1 MRTKVPRL
9 SAAAARRISLGAQ
22 GFTDPRPSGRVDRR
36 HLRRVMGRLNY
47 LQLDSVPV
55 VMRTQY
61 MPAFSRLGPYDP
73 DLHDQIAYQDDEWI
87 EAWCHEASLIPV
99 EDEPLLR
106 FQKDRARRGETWGG
120 LVEFA
125 AKEQAYIDEVRAQI
139 RERPLAPGELN
150 DPRPREGEWWGS
162 RSLGS
167 VALDWMFRVGEVG
180 IRRKPGFVKEFDLME
195 RIVPEEIRD
204 LPTPSEQDATREL
217 LRRGAKSLGVF
228 SLPELIDYHRVPK
241 KAGRLRALELIEEGE
256 FAEVSVD
263 GWERPAYLHPD
274 ATRPRKINACTLL
287 SPFDPVV
294 WHRERAQ
301 RLFDFEYKIEIY
313 VPGPKRK
320 YGYYVL
326 PFLLGDKIV
335 GRVDL
340 KTDRTDGVLRLLGA
354 FSEPGND
361 RDEVIEGLHTA
372 LDDLAVFVGVDGWT
386 VSGHAGDLITDLGRR

>member
-1 MRTKVPRL
+1 
-9 SAAAARRISLGAQ
+9 
-22 GFTDPRPSGRVDRR
+22 
-36 HLRRVMGRLNY
+36 MGRLNY

-150 DPRPREGEWWGS
+150 DPRQREGEWWGS

-195 RIVPEEIRD
+195 RIVPEEIRN

-256 FAEVSVD
+256 FAEVSVE

>member
-1 MRTKVPRL
+1 MRTKLPHL
-9 SAAAARRISLGAQ
+9 SAVAARRISLGAQ
-22 GFTDPRPSGRVDRR
+22 GFTDPRPGGRVDRR

-55 VMRTQY
+55 VIRTQY

-73 DLHDQIAYQDDEWI
+73 DLHDQIAYKDDEWI

-106 FQKDRARRGETWGG
+106 FLQDRARRGETWGG

-125 AKEQAYIDEVRAQI
+125 AKEQSYIDEVRAQV
-139 RERPLAPGELN
+139 RERPLAPSELN

-162 RSLGS
+162 RSVGS
-167 VALDWMFRVGEVG
+167 LALDWMFRIGEVG

-195 RIVPEEIRD
+195 RIVPEDILN
-204 LPTPSEQDATREL
+204 LPTPSERDATREL

-241 KAGRLRALELIEEGE
+241 KPGRLRALELIEEGE
-256 FAEVSVD
+256 LVEASVE

-294 WHRERAQ
+294 WHRERTQ

-386 VSGHAGDLITDLGRR
+386 VSGHAGDLIADLGRP